1 MRRYGYITNIIGVV
15 ALVVGLAA
23 TAWATDVSTRG
34 EIVGTVASPDGA
46 LVAGATVT
54 VAGEGLIQ
62 RQVEEV
68 TGDNGVFRFPN
79 LNPGRYTVTI
89 VKEGFAP
96 SGYDVDVNVG
106 RTTSLQVMLQVGEFT
121 GEVEVLDRAPLVDP
135 TSPSLANQFDV
146 GELKLLPTNRN
157 FFDTIDSTAGFS
169 NRSAY
174 GAGGNIEGYD
184 YFGYGAA
191 TNAYQVNGV
200 STSNIEFGNTWVVP
214 NYDLI
219 QEVQV
224 VGPGSGAE
232 YAGYSGAVI
241 NVVTKSG
248 TNEYHGSLTGYY
260 TDHSLLSDNSEGI
273 KDLEQD
279 KTKFNYELSGTLGG
293 PIVREKLLFF
303 ASAAINQSE
312 NAAPGSEYYDDY
324 DKQSYSARLDWLV
337 NPSHT
342 LTGMVTS
349 EPIMLDNLG
358 LVDVEQTGTDV
369 GYYREQDSY
378 TAYLGWLGVWGDR
391 TLSEVRYNYVEGEL
405 GRIPTAPLEI
415 PSVTDYR
422 TGLTYGGEGFQRV
435 QSNDKNQALATVT
448 HFVDGFL
455 NGSHELKAGLD
466 YEDAWQETVIQSSPN
481 GMMWIVPID
490 VDLNYVGGLLG
501 YNQNQ
506 AARLERTGAFVQD
519 KATFGGATVTIGVR
533 YDQPQTSDDNTGTT
547 LLDFEQWSPRL
558 GVTYDFS
565 GQGRTLGR
573 LSWGRYYDQ
582 VPTYGPAAYAGTG
595 MEPITYYGIV
605 TSEPIDPTDWQAVHD
620 LLYQPENITSTFET
634 QSIPVEDGI
643 SGPYVDVLS
652 AGFDQQLGD
661 DYALSF
667 SYVHR
672 RTEDFIVLTQWANA
686 HEFAPFEYTSDFTGR
701 TFTIYQVTNPE
712 VEPAFALGNR
722 DFNYQESDVVIAQ
735 FRRRFV
741 NNLEFDASITWE
753 NSEGTRDN
761 NECGILS
768 LCSNGRD
775 GNPNYEQNPFF
786 TEGSLSQQQE
796 WQIKLRG
803 TYLLPYDFQVGWD
816 LRWYSGR
823 PYGAVQ
829 ANYTIEG
836 ANDPYYRD
844 VLLEPKDARERDDGT
859 MLNLRLG
866 KDFNLGGSSAL
877 SILIDA
883 LNVLNEQIDVNTNVQ
898 NDINAVYGRESDEQ
912 GELVSAFG
920 KPWSLARGREYRIG
934 VKYVF

>member
-1 MRRYGYITNIIGVV
+1 MRRCISRISLVV
-15 ALVVGLAA
+15 AILGIAALAG
-23 TAWATDVSTRG
+23 ATDVSTRG
-34 EIVGTVASPDGA
+34 DIVGTVTSPDGA

-62 RQVEEV
+62 RQVEAV

-79 LNPGRYTVTI
+79 LPPGRYSVTI

-96 SGYDVDVNVG
+96 TGYDVDINVG
-106 RTTSLQVMLQVGEFT
+106 RTTSLQVILQVGEFT
-121 GEVEVLDRAPLVDP
+121 GEVEVVDRAPLVDP
-135 TSPSLANQFDV
+135 TSPSLSSQFDV
-146 GELKLLPTNRN
+146 EELKLLPTNRN

-174 GAGGNIEGYD
+174 GAGGNVEGYD

-200 STSNIEFGNTWVVP
+200 STSNLEFGNTWVQP
-214 NYDLI
+214 NYDTI

-248 TNEYHGSLTGYY
+248 TNEFHGSLTGYY
-260 TDHSLLSDNSEGI
+260 TDHNLLTDNSEGI

-279 KTKFNYELSGTLGG
+279 TTKYNVELSGTLGG
-293 PIVREKLLFF
+293 PIIREKLLFF
-303 ASAAINQSE
+303 ASAAITKSE
-312 NAAPGSEYYDDY
+312 NAAPGSEYYDDL
-324 DKQSYSARLDWLV
+324 DEQSYSARLDWLV
-337 NPSHT
+337 SGSHT

-349 EPIMLDNLG
+349 EPILLDNLG
-358 LVDVEQTGTDV
+358 LEDVEATGTDV
-369 GYYREQDSY
+369 GFYREQDSF

-391 TLSEVRYNYVEGEL
+391 TLSEVRYNYVDGDL
-405 GRIPTAPLEI
+405 GRIPNAPLEI
-415 PSVTDYR
+415 PNVYDSRD
-422 TGLTYGGEGFQRV
+422 GLTYGSQGFQRKQLNEKDQV
-435 QSNDKNQALATVT
+435 LATVT

-455 NGSHELKAGLD
+455 SGSHELKGGLD
-466 YEDAWQETVIQSSPN
+466 YEDAWTQTNLESSPN
-481 GMMWIVPID
+481 GMMWIFPLGA
-490 VDLNYVGGLLG
+490 DLNYLGGLLG
-501 YNQNQ
+501 YNTHQTN
-506 AARLERTGAFVQD
+506 RMERTGAFVQD
-519 KATFGGATVTIGVR
+519 KATFGGATITLGVR
-533 YDQPQTSDDNTGTT
+533 YDQPTTYDDNTGKT

-565 GQGRTLGR
+565 GQGKSLGR
-573 LSWGRYYDQ
+573 LSWGRYYDK
-582 VPTYGPAAYAGTG
+582 VPTYGVGTYAGTG
-595 MEPITYYGIV
+595 MEPIDYYGLV
-605 TSEPIDPTDWQAVHD
+605 TTEDLDPTDWQYLHD
-620 LLYQPENITSTFET
+620 LLYQPENFLYTFET
-634 QSIPVEDGI
+634 QSIPVEEGI
-643 SGPYVDVLS
+643 KGPYVDVLS

-661 DYALSF
+661 TYALSL

-672 RTEDFIVLTQWANA
+672 RTEDFVLLVQWANP
-686 HEFAPFEYTSDFTGR
+686 HEYEPFEYTSDFTGR
-701 TFTIYQVTNPE
+701 TFTLYRVTNPE
-712 VEPAFALGNR
+712 VQREFALGNR
-722 DFNYQESDVVIAQ
+722 DFNYQQTDMAIVQ

-741 NNLEFDASITWE
+741 NNLEFDASVTWE
-753 NSEGTRDN
+753 NTTGTRDN

-768 LCSNGRD
+768 LCSNGVD
-775 GNPNYEQNPFF
+775 TDPNWEQNDFF
-786 TEGSLSQQQE
+786 TQGALSQQQE
-796 WQIKLRG
+796 WQLKFRG
-803 TYLLPYDFQVGWD
+803 TYLLPYDFQIGWD

-829 ANYTIEG
+829 YAWTIPDL
-836 ANDPYYRD
+836 NDPYYQQP
-844 VLLEPKDARERDDGT
+844 LLEPKDARERDDGT

-898 NDINAVYGRESDEQ
+898 NNIDAVYGRESEEQ
-912 GELVSAFG
+912 GEPVSAFG